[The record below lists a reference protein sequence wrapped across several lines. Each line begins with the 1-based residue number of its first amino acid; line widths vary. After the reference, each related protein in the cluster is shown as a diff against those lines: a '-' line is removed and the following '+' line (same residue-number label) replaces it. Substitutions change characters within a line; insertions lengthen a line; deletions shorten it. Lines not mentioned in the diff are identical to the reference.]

1 MTVIGVGVLLVFV
14 VGPLLLAVGAL
25 RSHAAARHRPGT
37 QARRDWHLVACSALL
52 YTLAFNLTFFLQEL
66 FLVLPKAL
74 TPGLHPILYH
84 NNHTW
89 SGDSPRAALLQGTGA
104 LAIFVSGVV
113 CAVLARRCVWR
124 SRTAQLFLVW
134 MAYCGLFESLP
145 QVVVGAVVPQNDVG
159 MALRYLGLGPS
170 ARTAAALAALVLMPA
185 AAWYLTRDF
194 LALAT
199 ASGQT
204 ASARARTAI
213 HLPGGRHVPALA
225 GIALIVPYRV
235 PREAI
240 EVLAVPAVVSL
251 LGTIWIQACAW
262 RRLAASPHAGAR
274 ESLRWP
280 LAAAV
285 ALLLVFQLILR
296 RGIAF

>member
-14 VGPLLLAVGAL
+14 VGPLLLAVGAI
-25 RSHAAARHRPGT
+25 RARASPAMRGGD
-37 QARRDWHLVACSALL
+37 ARRDWHLSACSALL

-74 TPGLHPILYH
+74 TPGLHPILFH

-89 SGDSPRAALLQGTGA
+89 SGDSPRVALLQGAGA
-104 LAIFVSGVV
+104 LAILVSGVV
-113 CAVLARRCVWR
+113 CAVLARRGAFR

-159 MALRYLGLGPS
+159 MALRYLGLGAP
-170 ARTAAALAALVLMPA
+170 ARTAAAMAALMLMPA
-185 AAWYLTRDF
+185 AAWQLTADF
-194 LALAT
+194 LGLAT
-199 ASGQT
+199 APGQT
-204 ASARARTAI
+204 ASGRARLGFIFQVVT
-213 HLPGGRHVPALA
+213 VPALA

-235 PREAI
+235 PRESI
-240 EVLAVPAVVSL
+240 EVLAVPAVVSV
-251 LGTIWIQACAW
+251 LGTVWIQVCAW
-262 RRLAASPHAGAR
+262 RRLPQPPHAGAR

-285 ALLLVFQLILR
+285 ALLLLFQVILR

>member
-14 VGPLLLAVGAL
+14 VGPLLLAAGAF
-25 RSHAAARHRPGT
+25 RTHTAAVMPGGE
-37 QARRDWHLVACSALL
+37 ARRDWHLTACSALL

-84 NNHTW
+84 DNHTW
-89 SGDSPRAALLQGTGA
+89 SGDSPRVALLQGSGA
-104 LAIFVSGVV
+104 LTIFVSGVV
-113 CAVLARRCVWR
+113 CTVLARRGGFR

-145 QVVVGAVVPQNDVG
+145 QVMVGTVVPQNDVG
-159 MALRYLGLGPS
+159 MALRYLGLGAP
-170 ARTAAALAALVLMPA
+170 ARTAAALGALMLMPA
-185 AAWYLTRDF
+185 AAWQLTADF
-194 LALAT
+194 LGLAT
-199 ASGQT
+199 VPAQT
-204 ASARARTAI
+204 ATARARLRFIFQVVT
-213 HLPGGRHVPALA
+213 VPALA

-235 PREAI
+235 PRETI
-240 EVLAVPAVVSL
+240 EVLAVPAVVSV

-262 RRLAASPHAGAR
+262 RRLPQPPRAGPR

-280 LAAAV
+280 LGAAV
-285 ALLLVFQLILR
+285 ALLLLFQLILR

>member
-1 MTVIGVGVLLVFV
+1 M
-14 VGPLLLAVGAL
+14 VGAL
-25 RSHAAARHRPGT
+25 
-37 QARRDWHLVACSALL
+37 
-52 YTLAFNLTFFLQEL
+52 
-66 FLVLPKAL
+66 
-74 TPGLHPILYH
+74 
-84 NNHTW
+84 
-89 SGDSPRAALLQGTGA
+89 
-104 LAIFVSGVV
+104 
-113 CAVLARRCVWR
+113 
-124 SRTAQLFLVW
+124 
-134 MAYCGLFESLP
+134 
-145 QVVVGAVVPQNDVG
+145 VPQNDVG
-159 MALRYLGLGPS
+159 MALRYLGLGPA

-185 AAWYLTRDF
+185 AAWHLTRDF

-204 ASARARTAI
+204 ASARARTAFI
-213 HLPGGRHVPALA
+213 FQVVTLPALA

-262 RRLAASPHAGAR
+262 RCTAASPHAGAR

>member
-1 MTVIGVGVLLVFV
+1 MTVIGIGVLLVFV
-14 VGPLLLAVGAL
+14 VGPLLLAVGGI
-25 RSHAAARHRPGT
+25 RTGTGGAAPAGP
-37 QARRDWHLVACSALL
+37 ARRDWHLMACSALL
-52 YTLAFNLTFFLQEL
+52 YTLAFNLTFFLQEV

-74 TPGLHPILYH
+74 TPGLHPILFH

-89 SGDSPRAALLQGTGA
+89 SGDSARVALLQGTGA
-104 LAIFVSGVV
+104 LAILLSGMV
-113 CAVLARRCVWR
+113 CAALARWCVLR

-145 QVVVGAVVPQNDVG
+145 QVVVGAIVAQNDVG
-159 MALRYLGLGPS
+159 MALRYLGLGAA

-185 AAWYLTRDF
+185 AAWHLTRDF

-199 ASGQT
+199 VHGQT
-204 ASARARTAI
+204 ASARARVAFIFQVVTF
-213 HLPGGRHVPALA
+213 PALA

-235 PREAI
+235 PRGAV

-251 LGTIWIQACAW
+251 LGTIWIQAWAW
-262 RRLAASPHAGAR
+262 HRTPAPPHGRAR

-280 LAAAV
+280 VGVAV
-285 ALLLVFQLILR
+285 ALLVVFQLILR

>member
-1 MTVIGVGVLLVFV
+1 MTVIGVGVLLVCV
-14 VGPLLLAVGAL
+14 IGPVLAALGAM
-25 RSHAAARHRPGT
+25 RADAPGAAPPGPARC
-37 QARRDWHLVACSALL
+37 DWHLMACSTLL

-74 TPGLHPILYH
+74 TPGLHPILFH

-89 SGDSPRAALLQGTGA
+89 SGDSPYVALLQGTGA
-104 LAIFVSGVV
+104 LAIFLSGIV
-113 CAVLARRCVWR
+113 CAVLARGCRFR
-124 SRTAQLFLVW
+124 SRTLRLFLVW

-145 QVVVGAVVPQNDVG
+145 QVVVGALVAQNDVG
-159 MALRYLGLGPS
+159 MALRYFGLGLP
-170 ARTAAALAALVLMPA
+170 ARTVAALAALALMPA
-185 AAWYLTRDF
+185 AGWHLTRDF
-194 LALAT
+194 LALAST
-199 ASGQT
+199 PAQT
-204 ASARARTAI
+204 AGGRARTAFI
-213 HLPGGRHVPALA
+213 FQVATLPALA

-235 PREAI
+235 PREAV

-262 RRLAASPHAGAR
+262 AAVAARPHADAR

-280 LAAAV
+280 LGAAV

-296 RGIAF
+296 RGIPF

>member
-1 MTVIGVGVLLVFV
+1 VTVIGIGILLVFG
-14 VGPLLLAVGAL
+14 VGPLLLALGGIRSGAGG
-25 RSHAAARHRPGT
+25 AAPAGP
-37 QARRDWHLVACSALL
+37 ARRDWQLMACSALL
-52 YTLAFNLTFFLQEL
+52 YTLAFNLTFLLQEL

-74 TPGLHPILYH
+74 TPGLHPILFH

-89 SGDSPRAALLQGTGA
+89 SGDSAHVALLQGTGA
-104 LAIFVSGVV
+104 LAILVSGML
-113 CAVLARRCVWR
+113 CAALARRCVFR
-124 SRTAQLFLVW
+124 SRTVQLFLVW
-134 MAYCGLFESLP
+134 LAYCGLFESLP
-145 QVVVGAVVPQNDVG
+145 QVVVGAMVPQNDVG
-159 MALRYLGLGPS
+159 MALRDLGLGAS
-170 ARTAAALAALVLMPA
+170 ARTAAALAALGLMPA
-185 AAWYLTRDF
+185 AAWHLTRDF

-199 ASGQT
+199 APGEI
-204 ASARARTAI
+204 ASARARRAFIFQVVT
-213 HLPGGRHVPALA
+213 VPALA

-262 RRLAASPHAGAR
+262 RPIPAPPHGGAR

-285 ALLLVFQLILR
+285 ALLLVFQLVLR
-296 RGIAF
+296 RGIAL

>member
-1 MTVIGVGVLLVFV
+1 MTVIGVGVILVFV
-14 VGPLLLAVGAL
+14 VGPLLLGAGAF
-25 RSHAAARHRPGT
+25 RTRTAATVPGGEGL
-37 QARRDWHLVACSALL
+37 RDWHLTACSALL

-89 SGDSPRAALLQGTGA
+89 SGDSPHVALLQGSGA
-104 LAIFVSGVV
+104 LAIFVSGVL
-113 CAVLARRCVWR
+113 CAVLTRRGACR

-145 QVVVGAVVPQNDVG
+145 QVVVGALVPQNDVG
-159 MALRYLGLGPS
+159 MALRYLGLGAP
-170 ARTAAALAALVLMPA
+170 ARTAAALVALLLMAA
-185 AAWYLTRDF
+185 AAWRLTADF
-194 LALAT
+194 LGLAT
-199 ASGQT
+199 VAAQT
-204 ASARARTAI
+204 ATARARLRFIFQLVT
-213 HLPGGRHVPALA
+213 VPALA

-240 EVLAVPAVVSL
+240 EVLAVPAVVSV

-262 RRLAASPHAGAR
+262 RRLPPLPRAGAR

-280 LAAAV
+280 LGATV
-285 ALLLVFQLILR
+285 ALLLLFQLILR